1 MEETQARA
9 GAHLAATEVT
19 QARAE
24 DSLAAME
31 VTQARAEDSLAAMEV
46 TLEVT
51 LAQEVS
57 WHVAISLNWLML
69 TPLTQEVSRIK

>member
-1 MEETQARA
+1 
-9 GAHLAATEVT
+9 
-19 QARAE
+19 
-24 DSLAAME
+24 ME
-31 VTQARAEDSLAAMEV
+31 VTQALAEVQVAFLEAWAETNLAVMEEGTLDLEAMEV